1 MNWDEPV
8 STRRFSD
15 VGTADANYTRQMLQ
29 QARAEYSDRS
39 PMNRRAGQTDV
50 LIEQVLMKLGQQNLW
65 VTP

>member
-1 MNWDEPV
+1 V
-8 STRRFSD
+8 VTKRYSD
-15 VGTADANYTRQMLQ
+15 IGTADANYTRQMLQ

-50 LIEQVLMKLGQQNLW
+50 LVEQVFMKLGQQNLW